1 MDKNDIKRIILW
13 IALILG
19 LIVAIITHFSNDK
32 KMKEAGFDNKR
43 DYKISLYVN
52 KDIED
57 DYNHI
62 LILTDE
68 TLEKSDI
75 VESLSNDGYNP
86 RIDLNSRPTL
96 LTAIIA
102 NTKTKHENII
112 MCGCTFIDYIVYNK
126 AKLESLE
133 DFIQLEENIKLADLE
148 LSGLGN
154 SRFIY
159 IIGPKYTY
167 ENNKSYEM
175 TYEEYVEIVKERL
188 KTANVE
194 YIDLSN
200 YNAGTFNEKS
210 IEQFDDNLV
219 NVYYTEILSYM
230 KKVTEK
236 DKEELTKFYQENL

>member
-19 LIVAIITHFSNDK
+19 LIVAIITHFNNDK
-32 KMKEAGFDNKR
+32 RMKEAGFDNKR

-52 KDIED
+52 KDIEN

-86 RIDLNSRPTL
+86 RIDSIIRPTL
-96 LTAIIA
+96 LTAITT

-126 AKLESLE
+126 AKSESPE
-133 DFIQLEENIKLADLE
+133 DFIQLEENVKLADLE

-210 IEQFDDNLV
+210 IEQFNDNLV